1 MIVGDQTL
9 PKTFNIHTTAKNSDN
24 LVFLNAN
31 AQKSMNSEFVDN
43 LPWRSFGR
51 KNVGSLY
58 AIDQGAEV
66 IWDFDDD
73 NMLKFWLE
81 GASPVPGL
89 DITTYLPNGKT
100 DGNNNY

>member
-9 PKTFNIHTTAKNSDN
+9 PKSFNIHTTAKNSDN

-43 LPWRSFGR
+43 LPWHSFGR
-51 KNVGSLY
+51 KNVGYLY
-58 AIDQGAEV
+58 AINQGAEV

-73 NMLKFWLE
+73 NMLKFWLK
-81 GASPVPGL
+81 GASAMEWNL
-89 DITTYLPNGKT
+89 EIDFFARSDTS
-100 DGNNNY
+100 